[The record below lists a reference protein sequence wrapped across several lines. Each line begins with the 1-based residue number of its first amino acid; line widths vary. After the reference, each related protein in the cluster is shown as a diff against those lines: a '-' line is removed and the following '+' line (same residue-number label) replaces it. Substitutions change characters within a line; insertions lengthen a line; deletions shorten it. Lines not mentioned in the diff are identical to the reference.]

1 MASLSSISIK
11 RPVLAIVMSLAILLF
26 GGIGISLLGVRE
38 YPTIDSPVISVST
51 SYVGA
56 NSDVIL
62 AQITE
67 PLEEQINGIQGI
79 KSLTSTS
86 ADGRSNITVE
96 FEVGADLEAA
106 ANDVRDKVS
115 GAQRNLPPD
124 ADPPVVSKS
133 DADAQYIIGIN
144 LKSDQRDLLELSE
157 IADNVFKERLQ
168 TIPGVSRVQIWGEK
182 EYAIRLRMDPLKM
195 ASYGITPMDVLNKIQ
210 TENVELPS
218 GRIEGQSIELSI
230 RTKSRLSS
238 PQEFNELIIK
248 ESETNLVRFQDI
260 GTAELSALN
269 EKTLLRHNLEPS
281 VGVVLVPLPN
291 ANNIEIS
298 NEFYK
303 RLAFIKKDLP
313 ADVGVEVA
321 YDSTQYIRQSI
332 SEVEET
338 IITAFILVV
347 AIIFLFLRDWRTTFI
362 PVVTIP
368 ISLIGVFFIMYLMDF
383 SINVLTLLGIVLS
396 IGLVVDDA
404 IVVLENI
411 YSRIEKGEK
420 PMEAAAKGSE
430 EIFFAVIAT
439 TIALAAVFLPVIFL
453 TGTTGRLFREF
464 GVVVAGSVII
474 SAFVALT
481 MTPMLSAKMLKHRS
495 KQNAFYLFTEPFFVQ
510 LNLFYERTLT
520 QFMKV
525 KWISFPI
532 IGVMGLGI
540 YWLFSNLQSE
550 LVPIEDRS
558 ELTIRVTGPE
568 GATFSFMD
576 QVITDLNAQLRK
588 DLPESELKGLMS
600 MTSPSFSAG
609 SNTNSGFF
617 RLYLTNSD
625 QRARS
630 QQQIF
635 SQVNGSL
642 SGITAVRAFAQQ
654 PASIGDRR
662 GGLPVQYVIQAPTLE
677 KLKAV
682 IPKFMEKASQNPAF
696 IFTDIN
702 LKFTKPELE
711 IEIDRERA
719 RNMGVSVQEIART
732 LQLSYSGQRFAYFI
746 RGGKQYQVIGEM
758 QLQDRN
764 EPVNLRMLYVRGD
777 NGELIQLDNLVRV
790 VEKSTPPQLYRF
802 NRFVSATVS
811 ANLADGVTIGAGL
824 DEMDKIAAEVLDES
838 YATDVTGPSKEF
850 RESSNSL
857 LFAFIFALVLI
868 YLVLSAQFESFADP
882 LTIMFTVPLAIFGAL
897 ATLWAFDF
905 TLNIFS
911 QIGIIMLI
919 GLVTKNGILI
929 VEFAN
934 QRKEEGMNVDEA
946 IFGAAISRLR
956 PILMTS
962 LSTIL
967 GILPI
972 ALALGAGAESRVP
985 MGAAVIGGLAFSTI
999 LTLFIIPGVYTYLTS
1014 KKGVLAKTA

>member
-11 RPVLAIVMSLAILLF
+11 RPVLAIVMSLVILLF

-38 YPTIDSPVISVST
+38 YPSVDPPVINVST

-56 NSDVIL
+56 NADVIL

-115 GAQRNLPPD
+115 GAQRSLPPD
-124 ADPPVVSKS
+124 ADPPVVSKA
-133 DADAQYIIGIN
+133 DADSQPIVGVN
-144 LKSDQRDLLELSE
+144 VKSDQRDLLELTE
-157 IADNVFKERLQ
+157 IADNIFKERLQ

-195 ASYGITPMDVLNKIQ
+195 ASYGITPMDVLSKIQ
-210 TENVELPS
+210 SENVELPS
-218 GRIEGQSIELSI
+218 GRIEGQNIELSV

-238 PQEFNELIIK
+238 PQEFDQLIIK
-248 ESETNLVRFQDI
+248 ESETNIVRFQDI

-269 EKTLLRHNLEPS
+269 EKTLLRRDGIPM
-281 VGVVLVPLPN
+281 VAVVLVPLPGS
-291 ANNIEIS
+291 NNIEIAD
-298 NEFYK
+298 EFYK
-303 RLAFIKKDLP
+303 RLEFIKKDLP
-313 ADVGVEVA
+313 ADVGVEVGF
-321 YDSTQYIRQSI
+321 DGTDYIRQSI

-411 YSRIEKGEK
+411 YARIEKGEK

-464 GVVVAGSVII
+464 GIVVAGSVLI

-481 MTPMLSAKMLKHRS
+481 MTPMLSARMLKNRE
-495 KQNAFYLFTEPFFVQ
+495 KQNAFYRFTEPFFVA

-525 KWISFPI
+525 RWISFPI

-540 YWLFSNLQSE
+540 YWLFSNLQTE
-550 LVPIEDRS
+550 LVPMEDRS
-558 ELTIRVTGPE
+558 ELRINMTGPE

-576 QVITDLNAQLRK
+576 QVITDLNSQLQK
-588 DLPESELKGLMS
+588 ELPASELASITS
-600 MTSPSFSAG
+600 MTSPGWGTA
-609 SNTNSGFF
+609 NTNSGFV
-617 RLYLTNSD
+617 RLFLTDASE
-625 QRARS
+625 RS
-630 QQQIF
+630 RTQQEIF
-635 SQVNGSL
+635 TQVNASL
-642 SGITAVRAFAQQ
+642 KGVTAVRAFAQQ

-677 KLKAV
+677 KLKEV
-682 IPKFMEKASQNPAF
+682 IPPFLEKASQNPAF

-802 NRFVSATVS
+802 NRFVSATIS

-824 DEMDKIAAEVLDES
+824 DEMDKIAAEVLDDS
-838 YATDVTGPSKEF
+838 YSTDVTGPSKEF

-934 QRKEEGMNVDEA
+934 QRKEEGMNVEEA
-946 IFGAAISRLR
+946 IFGAAVSRLR

-962 LSTIL
+962 MSTIL

-985 MGAAVIGGLAFSTI
+985 MGAAVIGGLAFSTV
-999 LTLFIIPGVYTYLTS
+999 LTLFIIPAVYTYLTS
-1014 KKGVLAKTA
+1014 KKGVLAKTT

>member
-11 RPVLAIVMSLAILLF
+11 RPVLAIVMSLVILIF

-38 YPTIDSPVISVST
+38 YPSVDPPVINVST

-124 ADPPVVSKS
+124 ADPPVVSK
-133 DADAQYIIGIN
+133 ADGDSQPIVGVN
-144 LKSDQRDLLELSE
+144 VKSDSRSLLELTE

-195 ASYGITPMDVLNKIQ
+195 ASYGITPMDVLSKIQ

-218 GRIEGQSIELSI
+218 GRIEGQTIELSV

-248 ESETNLVRFQDI
+248 ESESNLVRFQDI

-269 EKTLLRHNLEPS
+269 EKTLLRRDGVPM
-281 VGVVLVPLPN
+281 VAVVLVPLPGS
-291 ANNIEIS
+291 NNIEIAD
-298 NEFYK
+298 EFYK
-303 RLAFIKKDLP
+303 RLEFIKKDLP
-313 ADVGVEVA
+313 ADIGVELGF
-321 YDSTQYIRQSI
+321 DGTSYIRQSI

-347 AIIFLFLRDWRTTFI
+347 AIIFLFFRDWRTTFI

-411 YSRIEKGEK
+411 YARIEKGEK

-439 TIALAAVFLPVIFL
+439 TVALAAVFLPVIFL

-464 GVVVAGSVII
+464 GIVVAGSVII
-474 SAFVALT
+474 SSFVALT
-481 MTPMLSAKMLKHRS
+481 MTPMLSAKMLKLRT
-495 KQNAFYLFTEPFFVQ
+495 KQNAFYRFTEPFYVW
-510 LNLFYERTLT
+510 LNNSYSIALT
-520 QFMKV
+520 KFMAV
-525 KWISFPI
+525 RWISFPI
-532 IGVMGLGI
+532 ILAMGLGI
-540 YWLFSNLQSE
+540 YWLFTNLQTE
-550 LVPIEDRS
+550 LVPMEDRS
-558 ELTIRVTGPE
+558 ELRINMTGPE

-576 QVITDLNAQLRK
+576 QVITNLNTQLEK
-588 DLPESELKGLMS
+588 ELPKSEVASMTS
-600 MTSPSFSAG
+600 MTSPGWGTA
-609 SNTNSGFF
+609 NTNSGFI
-617 RLYLTNSD
+617 RLMLTDAS
-625 QRARS
+625 QRSRT
-630 QQQIF
+630 QQEIFTQI
-635 SQVNGSL
+635 NGSL
-642 SGITAVRAFAQQ
+642 KGVTAVRAFAQQ

-682 IPKFMEKASQNPAF
+682 IPKFMEKAAQNPAF

-746 RGGKQYQVIGEM
+746 KGGKQYQVVGEM

-777 NGELIQLDNLVRV
+777 NGQLIQLDNLVSV

-824 DEMDKIAAEVLDES
+824 DEMDKIAAEVLDDS
-838 YATDVTGPSKEF
+838 YATDVSGPSKEF

-868 YLVLSAQFESFADP
+868 YLVLSAQFESFTDP

-897 ATLWAFDF
+897 ATLWVFDF

-934 QRKEEGMNVDEA
+934 QRKEEGMNVEEA
-946 IFGAAISRLR
+946 IFGAAVSRFR

-985 MGAAVIGGLAFSTI
+985 MGAAVIGGLAFATV
-999 LTLFIIPGVYTYLTS
+999 LTLFVIPGVYTYLTS
-1014 KKGVLAKTA
+1014 KKGVLAKSV

>member
-1 MASLSSISIK
+1 MSSLSSLSIN
-11 RPVLAIVMSLAILLF
+11 RPVLAIVMSLVILLF
-26 GGIGISLLGVRE
+26 GGIGISLLGIRE
-38 YPTIDSPVISVST
+38 YPSVDPPVINVST

-56 NSDVIL
+56 NADVIL

-124 ADPPVVSKS
+124 AEPPVVSKA
-133 DADAQYIIGIN
+133 DADSQPIVGVN
-144 LKSDQRDLLELSE
+144 VKSDNRSLLELSE
-157 IADNVFKERLQ
+157 LADNIFKERLQ

-195 ASYGITPMDVLNKIQ
+195 ASYGITPMDVLSKVQ
-210 TENVELPS
+210 SENVELPS
-218 GRIEGQSIELSI
+218 GRIEGQSIELSV

-238 PQEFNELIIK
+238 PQEFNDLIIK
-248 ESETNLVRFQDI
+248 ESETNIVRFQDI

-269 EKTLLRHNLEPS
+269 EKTLLRRDGVPM
-281 VGVVLVPLPN
+281 VAVVLVPLPGS
-291 ANNIEIS
+291 NNIEIAD
-298 NEFYK
+298 EFYR
-303 RLAFIKKDLP
+303 RLEGIKKDLP
-313 ADVGVEVA
+313 ADVGVEVGF
-321 YDSTQYIRQSI
+321 DGTTYIRQSI

-368 ISLIGVFFIMYLMDF
+368 ISLVGVFFIMYLMDF

-411 YSRIEKGEK
+411 YARIEKGEK

-439 TIALAAVFLPVIFL
+439 TVALAAVFLPVIFL

-464 GVVVAGSVII
+464 GIVVAGSVII

-481 MTPMLSAKMLKHRS
+481 MTPMLSARMLKHRE
-495 KQNAFYLFTEPFFVQ
+495 KQNAFYNFTEPFFVW
-510 LNLFYERTLT
+510 LNDIYDRSLNR
-520 QFMKV
+520 FMKV
-525 KWISFPI
+525 KWVSFPI
-532 IGVMGLGI
+532 IALMGVGI
-540 YWLFSNLQSE
+540 YWFFNQLQTE
-550 LVPIEDRS
+550 LVPIEDRA
-558 ELTIRVTGPE
+558 ELRINMTGPE
-568 GATFSFMD
+568 GATFSYMD
-576 QVITDLNAQLRK
+576 NVINELSSQLMS
-588 DLPESELKGLMS
+588 DLPDTERAGVIS
-600 MTSPSFSAG
+600 MTSPGFGTA
-609 SNTNSGFF
+609 NTNSGFI
-617 RLYLTNSD
+617 RLFLTDAS
-625 QRARS
+625 QRRS
-630 QQQIF
+630 QQEIF
-635 SQVNGSL
+635 NSINGKLKNVTS
-642 SGITAVRAFAQQ
+642 VRAFAQQ
-654 PASIGDRR
+654 PVSVGDRR

-677 KLKAV
+677 KLKEV
-682 IPKFMEKASQNPAF
+682 IPAFLEKANQNPAF

-758 QLQDRN
+758 RLQDRN

-777 NGELIQLDNLVRV
+777 NGQLVQLDNLVKV

-811 ANLADGVTIGAGL
+811 ANLAEGYTIGAGL
-824 DEMDKIAAEVLDES
+824 DEMDKIAAEVLDDTYS
-838 YATDVTGPSKEF
+838 TDVSGPSKEF

-897 ATLWAFDF
+897 ATLWIFDF

-934 QRKEEGMNVDEA
+934 QRKEQGMDAYEA
-946 IFGAAISRLR
+946 IYGAAVSRFR

-985 MGAAVIGGLAFSTI
+985 MGAAVIGGLTFSTV
-999 LTLFIIPGVYTYLTS
+999 LTLFVIPAVYMYLTS
-1014 KKGVLAKTA
+1014 KKGRLATI

>member
-11 RPVLAIVMSLAILLF
+11 RPVLAIVMSLVILIF

-38 YPTIDSPVISVST
+38 YPSVDPPVINVST

-115 GAQRNLPPD
+115 GAQRSLPPD
-124 ADPPVVSKS
+124 ADPPVVSK
-133 DADAQYIIGIN
+133 ADGDSQPIVGVN
-144 LKSDQRDLLELSE
+144 VKSDSRSLLELTE

-195 ASYGITPMDVLNKIQ
+195 ASYGITPMDVLSKIQ

-218 GRIEGQSIELSI
+218 GRIEGQTIELSV

-248 ESETNLVRFQDI
+248 ESESNLVRFQDI

-269 EKTLLRHNLEPS
+269 EKTLLRRDGVPM
-281 VGVVLVPLPN
+281 VAVVLVPLPGS
-291 ANNIEIS
+291 NNIEIAD
-298 NEFYK
+298 EFYK
-303 RLAFIKKDLP
+303 RLEFIKKDLP
-313 ADVGVEVA
+313 ADIGVELGF
-321 YDSTQYIRQSI
+321 DGTSYIRQSI

-347 AIIFLFLRDWRTTFI
+347 LIIFLFLRDWRTTFI

-411 YSRIEKGEK
+411 YARIEKGEK

-439 TIALAAVFLPVIFL
+439 TVTLAAVFLPVIFL

-464 GVVVAGSVII
+464 GIVVAGSVII

-495 KQNAFYLFTEPFFVQ
+495 QQNAFYRFTEPFFVW
-510 LNLFYERTLT
+510 LNKSYEAGLT
-520 QFMKV
+520 KFMKV
-525 KWISFPI
+525 KWVSFPI
-532 IGVMGLGI
+532 ILAMGLGI
-540 YWLFSNLQSE
+540 YWFFTNLQTE
-550 LVPIEDRS
+550 LVPMEDRS
-558 ELTIRVTGPE
+558 ELRINMTGPE

-576 QVITDLNAQLRK
+576 QVITDLNTQLEK
-588 DLPESELKGLMS
+588 EIPKSEVASMTS
-600 MTSPSFSAG
+600 MTSPGWGTA
-609 SNTNSGFF
+609 NTNSGFI
-617 RLYLTNSD
+617 RLMLTDAS
-625 QRARS
+625 QRSRT
-630 QQQIF
+630 QQEIF
-635 SQVNGSL
+635 TQVNASL
-642 SGITAVRAFAQQ
+642 KGVTAVRAFAQQ

-682 IPKFMEKASQNPAF
+682 IPKFMEKAAQNPAF

-746 RGGKQYQVIGEM
+746 KGGKQYQVVGEM

-777 NGELIQLDNLVRV
+777 NGQLIQLDNLVRV

-824 DEMDKIAAEVLDES
+824 DEMDKIAAEVLDDS
-838 YATDVTGPSKEF
+838 YATDVSGPSKEF

-897 ATLWAFDF
+897 ATLWVFDF

-934 QRKEEGMNVDEA
+934 QRKEEGMDVEEA
-946 IFGAAISRLR
+946 IFGAAVSRLR

-962 LSTIL
+962 MSTIL

-985 MGAAVIGGLAFSTI
+985 MGAAVIGGLAFSTV
-999 LTLFIIPGVYTYLTS
+999 LTLFVIPGVYTYLTS
-1014 KKGVLAKTA
+1014 KKGVLAKTV

>member
-1 MASLSSISIK
+1 MSSLSSISIK
-11 RPVLAIVMSLAILLF
+11 RPVLAIVMSLVILLF

-38 YPTIDSPVISVST
+38 YPSVDPPVINVST

-56 NSDVIL
+56 NADVIL

-115 GAQRNLPPD
+115 GAQRSLPPD
-124 ADPPVVSKS
+124 ADPPVVSKA
-133 DADAQYIIGIN
+133 DADSQPIIGVN
-144 LKSDQRDLLELSE
+144 VKSDQRDLLELTE

-195 ASYGITPMDVLNKIQ
+195 ASYGITPMDVLSKIQ

-218 GRIEGQSIELSI
+218 GRIEGQNIELSV

-238 PQEFNELIIK
+238 PQEFDQLIIK
-248 ESETNLVRFQDI
+248 ESETNIVRFQDI

-269 EKTLLRHNLEPS
+269 EKTLLRRDGVPM
-281 VGVVLVPLPN
+281 VAVVLVPLPGS
-291 ANNIEIS
+291 NNIEIAD
-298 NEFYK
+298 EFYK
-303 RLAFIKKDLP
+303 RLEFIKKDLP
-313 ADVGVEVA
+313 ADVGVEVGF
-321 YDSTQYIRQSI
+321 DGTDYIRQSI

-411 YSRIEKGEK
+411 YARIEKGEK

-464 GVVVAGSVII
+464 GIVVAGSVLI

-481 MTPMLSAKMLKHRS
+481 MTPMLSARMLKNRE
-495 KQNAFYLFTEPFFVQ
+495 KQNAFYRFTEPFFVK

-525 KWISFPI
+525 KWVSFPI
-532 IGVMGLGI
+532 IGIMGLGI
-540 YWLFSNLQSE
+540 YWLFSNLQTE
-550 LVPIEDRS
+550 LVPMEDRS
-558 ELTIRVTGPE
+558 ELRINMTGPE

-576 QVITDLNAQLRK
+576 QVITDLNTQLQK
-588 DLPESELKGLMS
+588 EIPATELASITS
-600 MTSPSFSAG
+600 MTSPGWGTA
-609 SNTNSGFF
+609 NTNSGFI
-617 RLYLTNSD
+617 RLFLTDASE
-625 QRARS
+625 RPRT
-630 QQQIF
+630 QQEIF
-635 SQVNGSL
+635 TQVNASL
-642 SGITAVRAFAQQ
+642 KGVTAVRAFAQQ

-677 KLKAV
+677 KLKEV
-682 IPKFMEKASQNPAF
+682 IPPFLEKASQNPAF

-777 NGELIQLDNLVRV
+777 NGQLIQLDNLVRV

-802 NRFVSATVS
+802 NRFVSATIS

-824 DEMDKIAAEVLDES
+824 DEMDKIAAEVLDDS
-838 YATDVTGPSKEF
+838 YSTDVTGPSKEF

-985 MGAAVIGGLAFSTI
+985 MGAAVIGGLAFSTV
-999 LTLFIIPGVYTYLTS
+999 LTLFIIPAVYTYLTS

>member
-1 MASLSSISIK
+1 
-11 RPVLAIVMSLAILLF
+11 MSLVILIF

-38 YPTIDSPVISVST
+38 YPSVDPPVINVST

-115 GAQRNLPPD
+115 GAQRSLPPD
-124 ADPPVVSKS
+124 ADPPVVSKA
-133 DADAQYIIGIN
+133 DADSQPIVGVN
-144 LKSDQRDLLELSE
+144 VKSDSRSLLELTE

-195 ASYGITPMDVLNKIQ
+195 ASYGITPMDVLSKIQ

-218 GRIEGQSIELSI
+218 GRIEGQSIELSV

-269 EKTLLRHNLEPS
+269 EKTLLRRDGVPM
-281 VGVVLVPLPN
+281 VAVVLVPLPGS
-291 ANNIEIS
+291 NNIEIAD
-298 NEFYK
+298 EFYK
-303 RLAFIKKDLP
+303 RLEFIKKDLP
-313 ADVGVEVA
+313 ADIGVELGF
-321 YDSTQYIRQSI
+321 DGTSYIRQSI

-411 YSRIEKGEK
+411 YARIEKGEK

-439 TIALAAVFLPVIFL
+439 TVALAAVFLPVIFL

-464 GVVVAGSVII
+464 GIVVAGSVII

-495 KQNAFYLFTEPFFVQ
+495 KQNAFYRFTEPFFVW
-510 LNLFYERTLT
+510 LNEAYDAALT
-520 QFMKV
+520 KFMKV
-525 KWISFPI
+525 KWVSFPI
-532 IGVMGLGI
+532 ILVMGLGI
-540 YWLFSNLQSE
+540 YWLFTNLQTE
-550 LVPIEDRS
+550 LVPMEDRS
-558 ELTIRVTGPE
+558 ELRINMTGPE

-576 QVITDLNAQLRK
+576 QVITNLNTQLQK
-588 DLPESELKGLMS
+588 EIPKSEVASITS
-600 MTSPSFSAG
+600 MTSPGWGTA
-609 SNTNSGFF
+609 NTNSGFI
-617 RLYLTNSD
+617 RLMLTDAS
-625 QRARS
+625 QRSRT
-630 QQQIF
+630 QQEIFTQI
-635 SQVNGSL
+635 NGSL
-642 SGITAVRAFAQQ
+642 KGVTAVRAFAQQ

-682 IPKFMEKASQNPAF
+682 IPKFMEKAAQNPAF

-746 RGGKQYQVIGEM
+746 KGGKQYQVVGEM

-777 NGELIQLDNLVRV
+777 NGQLVQLDNLVRV

-824 DEMDKIAAEVLDES
+824 DEMDKIAAEVLDDS
-838 YATDVTGPSKEF
+838 YATDVSGPSKEF

-868 YLVLSAQFESFADP
+868 YLVLSAQFESFTDP

-897 ATLWAFDF
+897 ATLWVFDF

-934 QRKEEGMNVDEA
+934 QRKEEGMDVEEA
-946 IFGAAISRLR
+946 IFGAAVSRLR

-962 LSTIL
+962 MSTIL

-985 MGAAVIGGLAFSTI
+985 MGAAVIGGLAFSTV
-999 LTLFIIPGVYTYLTS
+999 LTLFVIPGVYTYLTS
-1014 KKGVLAKTA
+1014 KKGVLAKTV

>member
-195 ASYGITPMDVLNKIQ
+195 ASYGITPMDVLSKIQ

-218 GRIEGQSIELSI
+218 GRIEGQTIELSV

-238 PQEFNELIIK
+238 PPEFNELIIK
-248 ESETNLVRFQDI
+248 ESESNLVRFQDI

-303 RLAFIKKDLP
+303 RLDFIKRDLP

-321 YDSTQYIRQSI
+321 YDSTRYIRQSI

-464 GVVVAGSVII
+464 GIVVAGSVII

-495 KQNAFYLFTEPFFVQ
+495 KQNAFYRFTEPFFVQ
-510 LNLFYERTLT
+510 LNHFYGRTLT

-576 QVITDLNAQLRK
+576 QVITDLNADLRK

-682 IPKFMEKASQNPAF
+682 IPKFMEKAAQNPAF

-824 DEMDKIAAEVLDES
+824 DEMDKIAAEVLDDS

-897 ATLWAFDF
+897 ATLWMFDF

-934 QRKEEGMNVDEA
+934 QRKEEGMDVEEA
-946 IFGAAISRLR
+946 IFGAAVSRLR

-985 MGAAVIGGLAFSTI
+985 MGAAVIGGLAFSTV
-999 LTLFIIPGVYTYLTS
+999 LTLFVIPGVYTFLTS
-1014 KKGVLAKTA
+1014 KKGVLAKTV

>member
-38 YPTIDSPVISVST
+38 YPSIDSPVISVST

-96 FEVGADLEAA
+96 FEVSADLEAA

-195 ASYGITPMDVLNKIQ
+195 ASYGITPMDVLSKIQ

-218 GRIEGQSIELSI
+218 GRIEGQTIELSV

-248 ESETNLVRFQDI
+248 ESESNLVRFQDI

-303 RLAFIKKDLP
+303 RLDFIKRDLP

-321 YDSTQYIRQSI
+321 YDSTRYIRQSI

-464 GVVVAGSVII
+464 GIVVAGSVII

-495 KQNAFYLFTEPFFVQ
+495 KQNAFYRFTEPFFVQ
-510 LNLFYERTLT
+510 LNLFYGRTLT

-576 QVITDLNAQLRK
+576 QVITDLNADLRK

-682 IPKFMEKASQNPAF
+682 IPKFMEKAAQNPAF

-824 DEMDKIAAEVLDES
+824 DEMDKIAAEVLDDS
-838 YATDVTGPSKEF
+838 YATDVSGPSKEF

-857 LFAFIFALVLI
+857 MFAFIFALVLI

-897 ATLWAFDF
+897 ATLWFFDF

-934 QRKEEGMNVDEA
+934 QRKEEGMDVEEA
-946 IFGAAISRLR
+946 IFGAAVSRLR

-962 LSTIL
+962 MSTIL

-985 MGAAVIGGLAFSTI
+985 MGAAVIGGLAFSTV
-999 LTLFIIPGVYTYLTS
+999 LTLFVIPGVYTYLTS
-1014 KKGVLAKTA
+1014 KKGVLAKTV

>member
-1 MASLSSISIK
+1 MSSLSSISIK
-11 RPVLAIVMSLAILLF
+11 RPVLAIVMSLVILLF

-38 YPTIDSPVISVST
+38 YPSVDPPVINVST

-56 NSDVIL
+56 NADVIL

-115 GAQRNLPPD
+115 GAQRSLPPD
-124 ADPPVVSKS
+124 ADPPVVSKA
-133 DADAQYIIGIN
+133 DADSQPIVGVN
-144 LKSDQRDLLELSE
+144 VKSDQRDLLELTE

-195 ASYGITPMDVLNKIQ
+195 ASYGITPMDVLSKIQ

-218 GRIEGQSIELSI
+218 GRIEGQNIELSV

-238 PQEFNELIIK
+238 PQEFDQLIIK
-248 ESETNLVRFQDI
+248 ESETNIVRFQDI

-269 EKTLLRHNLEPS
+269 EKTLLRRDGIPM
-281 VGVVLVPLPN
+281 VAVVLVPLPGS
-291 ANNIEIS
+291 NNIEIAD
-298 NEFYK
+298 EFYK
-303 RLAFIKKDLP
+303 RLEFIKKDLP
-313 ADVGVEVA
+313 ADVGVEVGF
-321 YDSTQYIRQSI
+321 DGTEYIRQSI

-411 YSRIEKGEK
+411 YARIEKGEK

-464 GVVVAGSVII
+464 GIVVAGSVLI

-481 MTPMLSAKMLKHRS
+481 MTPMLSARMLKNRE
-495 KQNAFYLFTEPFFVQ
+495 KQNAFYRFTEPFFVQ

-520 QFMKV
+520 QFMKI
-525 KWISFPI
+525 KWVSFPI
-532 IGVMGLGI
+532 IGIMGLGI
-540 YWLFSNLQSE
+540 YWFFTNLQTE
-550 LVPIEDRS
+550 LIPMEDRS
-558 ELTIRVTGPE
+558 ELRINMTGPE

-576 QVITDLNAQLRK
+576 QVITDLNSQLQK
-588 DLPESELKGLMS
+588 ELPASELASITS
-600 MTSPSFSAG
+600 MTSPGWGTA
-609 SNTNSGFF
+609 NTNSGFI
-617 RLYLTNSD
+617 RLFLTDAS
-625 QRARS
+625 QRSRT
-630 QQQIF
+630 QQEIF
-635 SQVNGSL
+635 TQVNGSL
-642 SGITAVRAFAQQ
+642 KGVTAVRAFAQQ

-677 KLKAV
+677 KLKEV

-746 RGGKQYQVIGEM
+746 RNGKQYQVIGEM

-764 EPVNLRMLYVRGD
+764 EPVNLRMLYVKGD
-777 NGELIQLDNLVRV
+777 DGELIQLDNLVRI

-868 YLVLSAQFESFADP
+868 YLVLAAQFESFADP

-934 QRKEEGMNVDEA
+934 QRKEQGMDVEQA
-946 IFGAAISRLR
+946 IFGAAVSRFR

-985 MGAAVIGGLAFSTI
+985 MGAAVIGGLAFSTV
-999 LTLFIIPGVYTYLTS
+999 LTLFIIPAVYTYLTS
-1014 KKGVLAKTA
+1014 KKEVLAKTA

>member
-1 MASLSSISIK
+1 MSSLSSISIK
-11 RPVLAIVMSLAILLF
+11 RPVLAIVMSLVILLF

-38 YPTIDSPVISVST
+38 YPSVDPPVINVST

-56 NSDVIL
+56 NADVIL

-115 GAQRNLPPD
+115 GAQRSLPPD
-124 ADPPVVSKS
+124 ADPPVVSKA
-133 DADAQYIIGIN
+133 DADSQPIIGVN
-144 LKSDQRDLLELSE
+144 VKSDQRDLLELTE

-195 ASYGITPMDVLNKIQ
+195 ASYGITPMDVLSKIQ

-218 GRIEGQSIELSI
+218 GRIEGQNIELSV

-238 PQEFNELIIK
+238 PQEFDQLIIK
-248 ESETNLVRFQDI
+248 ESETNIVRFQDI

-269 EKTLLRHNLEPS
+269 EKTLLRRDGVPM
-281 VGVVLVPLPN
+281 VAVVLVPLPGS
-291 ANNIEIS
+291 NNIEIAD
-298 NEFYK
+298 EFYK
-303 RLAFIKKDLP
+303 RLEFIKKDLP
-313 ADVGVEVA
+313 ADVGVEVGF
-321 YDSTQYIRQSI
+321 DGTEYIRQSI

-411 YSRIEKGEK
+411 YARIEKGEK

-464 GVVVAGSVII
+464 GIVVAGSVLI

-481 MTPMLSAKMLKHRS
+481 MTPMLSARMLKNRE
-495 KQNAFYLFTEPFFVQ
+495 KQNAFYRFTEPFFVK

-525 KWISFPI
+525 KWVSFPI
-532 IGVMGLGI
+532 IGIMGLGI
-540 YWLFSNLQSE
+540 YWLFSNLQTE
-550 LVPIEDRS
+550 LVPMEDRS
-558 ELTIRVTGPE
+558 ELRINMTGPE

-576 QVITDLNAQLRK
+576 QVITDLNTQLQK
-588 DLPESELKGLMS
+588 EIPATELASITS
-600 MTSPSFSAG
+600 MTSPGWGTA
-609 SNTNSGFF
+609 NTNSGFI
-617 RLYLTNSD
+617 RLFLTDASE
-625 QRARS
+625 RPRT
-630 QQQIF
+630 QQEIF
-635 SQVNGSL
+635 TQVNASL
-642 SGITAVRAFAQQ
+642 KGVTAVRAFAQQ

-677 KLKAV
+677 KLKEV
-682 IPKFMEKASQNPAF
+682 IPPFLEKASQNPAF

-777 NGELIQLDNLVRV
+777 NGQLIQLDNLVRV

-802 NRFVSATVS
+802 NRFVSATIS

-824 DEMDKIAAEVLDES
+824 DEMDKIAAEVLDDS
-838 YATDVTGPSKEF
+838 YSTDVTGPSKEF

-985 MGAAVIGGLAFSTI
+985 MGAAVIGGLAFSTV
-999 LTLFIIPGVYTYLTS
+999 LTLFIIPAVYTYLTS
-1014 KKGVLAKTA
+1014 KKEVLAKTA

>member
-1 MASLSSISIK
+1 
-11 RPVLAIVMSLAILLF
+11 
-26 GGIGISLLGVRE
+26 
-38 YPTIDSPVISVST
+38 
-51 SYVGA
+51 
-56 NSDVIL
+56 
-62 AQITE
+62 
-67 PLEEQINGIQGI
+67 
-79 KSLTSTS
+79 
-86 ADGRSNITVE
+86 
-96 FEVGADLEAA
+96 
-106 ANDVRDKVS
+106 
-115 GAQRNLPPD
+115 
-124 ADPPVVSKS
+124 
-133 DADAQYIIGIN
+133 
-144 LKSDQRDLLELSE
+144 
-157 IADNVFKERLQ
+157 
-168 TIPGVSRVQIWGEK
+168 
-182 EYAIRLRMDPLKM
+182 MDPLKM
-195 ASYGITPMDVLNKIQ
+195 ASYGITPMDVLSKIQ

-218 GRIEGQSIELSI
+218 GRIEGQTIELSV

-248 ESETNLVRFQDI
+248 ESESNLVRFQDI

-303 RLAFIKKDLP
+303 RLDFIKRDLP

-321 YDSTQYIRQSI
+321 YDSTRYIRQSI

-464 GVVVAGSVII
+464 GIVVAGSVII

-495 KQNAFYLFTEPFFVQ
+495 KQNAFYRFTEPFFVQ
-510 LNLFYERTLT
+510 LNLFYGRTLT

-576 QVITDLNAQLRK
+576 QVITDLNADLRK

-682 IPKFMEKASQNPAF
+682 IPKFMEKAAQNPAF

-811 ANLADGVTIGAGL
+811 ANLANGVTIGAGL
-824 DEMDKIAAEVLDES
+824 DEMDKIAAEV
-838 YATDVTGPSKEF
+838 
-850 RESSNSL
+850 
-857 LFAFIFALVLI
+857 
-868 YLVLSAQFESFADP
+868 
-882 LTIMFTVPLAIFGAL
+882 
-897 ATLWAFDF
+897 
-905 TLNIFS
+905 
-911 QIGIIMLI
+911 
-919 GLVTKNGILI
+919 
-929 VEFAN
+929 
-934 QRKEEGMNVDEA
+934 
-946 IFGAAISRLR
+946 
-956 PILMTS
+956 
-962 LSTIL
+962 
-967 GILPI
+967 
-972 ALALGAGAESRVP
+972 
-985 MGAAVIGGLAFSTI
+985 
-999 LTLFIIPGVYTYLTS
+999 
-1014 KKGVLAKTA
+1014 

>member
-96 FEVGADLEAA
+96 FEVSADLEAA

-195 ASYGITPMDVLNKIQ
+195 ASYGITPMDVLSKIQ

-218 GRIEGQSIELSI
+218 GRIEGQTIELSV

-248 ESETNLVRFQDI
+248 ESESNLVRFQDI

-303 RLAFIKKDLP
+303 RLDFIKRDLP

-321 YDSTQYIRQSI
+321 YDSTRYIRQSI

-464 GVVVAGSVII
+464 GIVVAGSVII

-495 KQNAFYLFTEPFFVQ
+495 KQNAFYRFTEPFFVQ
-510 LNLFYERTLT
+510 LNLFYGRTLT

-576 QVITDLNAQLRK
+576 QVITDLNADLRK

-682 IPKFMEKASQNPAF
+682 IPKFMEKAAQNPAF

-824 DEMDKIAAEVLDES
+824 DEMDKIAAEVLDDS
-838 YATDVTGPSKEF
+838 YATDVSGPSKEF

-897 ATLWAFDF
+897 ATLWVFDF

-934 QRKEEGMNVDEA
+934 QRKEEGMDIEEA
-946 IFGAAISRLR
+946 IFGAAVSRLR

-962 LSTIL
+962 MSTIL

-985 MGAAVIGGLAFSTI
+985 MGAAVIGGLAFSTV
-999 LTLFIIPGVYTYLTS
+999 LTLFVIPGVYTYLTS
-1014 KKGVLAKTA
+1014 KKGVLAKTV

>member
-11 RPVLAIVMSLAILLF
+11 RPVLAIVMSLVILIF

-38 YPTIDSPVISVST
+38 YPSVDPPVINVST

-115 GAQRNLPPD
+115 GAQRSLPPD
-124 ADPPVVSKS
+124 ADPPVVSK
-133 DADAQYIIGIN
+133 ADGDSQPIVGVN
-144 LKSDQRDLLELSE
+144 VKSDSRSLLELTE

-195 ASYGITPMDVLNKIQ
+195 ASYGITPMDVLSKIQ

-218 GRIEGQSIELSI
+218 GRIEGQTIELSV

-248 ESETNLVRFQDI
+248 ESESNLVRFQDI

-269 EKTLLRHNLEPS
+269 EKTLLRRDGVPM
-281 VGVVLVPLPN
+281 VAVVLVPLPGS
-291 ANNIEIS
+291 NNIEIAD
-298 NEFYK
+298 EFYK
-303 RLAFIKKDLP
+303 RLEFIKKDLP
-313 ADVGVEVA
+313 ADIGVELGF
-321 YDSTQYIRQSI
+321 DGTSYIRQSI

-411 YSRIEKGEK
+411 YARIEKGEK

-439 TIALAAVFLPVIFL
+439 TVTLAAVFLPVIFL

-464 GVVVAGSVII
+464 GIVVAGSVII

-495 KQNAFYLFTEPFFVQ
+495 QQNAFYRFTEPFFVW
-510 LNLFYERTLT
+510 LNEAYESALT
-520 QFMKV
+520 KFMKI

-532 IGVMGLGI
+532 ILVMGLGI
-540 YWLFSNLQSE
+540 YWFFTNLQTE
-550 LVPIEDRS
+550 LVPMEDRS
-558 ELTIRVTGPE
+558 ELRINMTGPE

-576 QVITDLNAQLRK
+576 QVITDLNTQLEK
-588 DLPESELKGLMS
+588 ELPKSEVASMTS
-600 MTSPSFSAG
+600 MTSPGWGTA
-609 SNTNSGFF
+609 NTNSGFI
-617 RLYLTNSD
+617 RLMLTNASE
-625 QRARS
+625 RS
-630 QQQIF
+630 RTQQEIFTQI
-635 SQVNGSL
+635 NGSL
-642 SGITAVRAFAQQ
+642 KGVTAVRAFAQQ

-682 IPKFMEKASQNPAF
+682 IPKFMEKAAQNPAF

-746 RGGKQYQVIGEM
+746 KGGKQYQVVGEM
-758 QLQDRN
+758 QIQDRN

-777 NGELIQLDNLVRV
+777 NGQLIQLDNLVRV

-824 DEMDKIAAEVLDES
+824 DEMDKIAAEVLDDS
-838 YATDVTGPSKEF
+838 YATDVSGPSKEF

-897 ATLWAFDF
+897 ATLWVFDF

-934 QRKEEGMNVDEA
+934 QRKEEGMDVEEA
-946 IFGAAISRLR
+946 IFGAAVSRLR

-962 LSTIL
+962 MSTIL

-985 MGAAVIGGLAFSTI
+985 MGAAVIGGLAFSTV
-999 LTLFIIPGVYTYLTS
+999 LTLFVIPGVYTYLTS
-1014 KKGVLAKTA
+1014 KKGVLAKTV

>member
-1 MASLSSISIK
+1 MSSLSSISIK
-11 RPVLAIVMSLAILLF
+11 RPVLAIVMSLVILLF

-38 YPTIDSPVISVST
+38 YPSVDPPVINVST

-56 NSDVIL
+56 NADVIL

-115 GAQRNLPPD
+115 GAQRSLPPD
-124 ADPPVVSKS
+124 ADPPVVSKA
-133 DADAQYIIGIN
+133 DADSQPIVGVN
-144 LKSDQRDLLELSE
+144 VKSTNRSLLELTE

-195 ASYGITPMDVLNKIQ
+195 ASYGITPMDVLSKIQ

-218 GRIEGQSIELSI
+218 GRIEGQSIELSV

-238 PQEFNELIIK
+238 PQEFDQLIIK
-248 ESETNLVRFQDI
+248 ESETNIVRFQDI

-269 EKTLLRHNLEPS
+269 EKTLLRRNGVPM
-281 VGVVLVPLPN
+281 VAVVLVPLPGS
-291 ANNIEIS
+291 NNIEIAD
-298 NEFYK
+298 EFYK
-303 RLAFIKKDLP
+303 RLEFIKKDLP
-313 ADVGVEVA
+313 ADIGVEVGF
-321 YDSTQYIRQSI
+321 DGTEYIRQSI

-411 YSRIEKGEK
+411 YARIEKGEK

-464 GVVVAGSVII
+464 GIVVAGSVLI

-481 MTPMLSAKMLKHRS
+481 MTPMLSARMLKNRE
-495 KQNAFYLFTEPFFVQ
+495 KQNAFYRLTEPFFLA
-510 LNLFYERTLT
+510 LNVFYERTLT

-525 KWISFPI
+525 RWISFPI

-540 YWLFSNLQSE
+540 YWLFSNLQTE
-550 LVPIEDRS
+550 LVPMEDRS
-558 ELTIRVTGPE
+558 ELRINMTGPE

-576 QVITDLNAQLRK
+576 QVITDLNSQLTK
-588 DLPESELKGLMS
+588 EIPASELAGITS
-600 MTSPSFSAG
+600 MTSPGWGTA
-609 SNTNSGFF
+609 NTNSGFI
-617 RLYLTNSD
+617 RLFLTDASE
-625 QRARS
+625 RS
-630 QQQIF
+630 RTQQEIF
-635 SQVNGSL
+635 TQVNASL
-642 SGITAVRAFAQQ
+642 KGVTAVRAFAQQ

-677 KLKAV
+677 KLKEV
-682 IPKFMEKASQNPAF
+682 IPPFLEKASQNPAF

-746 RGGKQYQVIGEM
+746 KGGKQYQVIGEM

-777 NGELIQLDNLVRV
+777 NGQLIQLDNLVRV

-802 NRFVSATVS
+802 NRFVSATIS

-824 DEMDKIAAEVLDES
+824 EEMDKIAEEVLDDS

-897 ATLWAFDF
+897 ATLWIFDF

-934 QRKEEGMNVDEA
+934 QRKEEGLNVDEA

-962 LSTIL
+962 MSTIL

-999 LTLFIIPGVYTYLTS
+999 LTLFIIPAVYTYLTS

>member
-1 MASLSSISIK
+1 MSSLSSISIQ
-11 RPVLAIVMSLAILLF
+11 RPVLAIVMSLVILLF

-38 YPTIDSPVISVST
+38 YPSVDPPVINVST

-56 NSDVIL
+56 NADVIL

-115 GAQRNLPPD
+115 GAQRSLPPD
-124 ADPPVVSKS
+124 ADPPVVSKA
-133 DADAQYIIGIN
+133 DADSQPIVGVN
-144 LKSDQRDLLELSE
+144 VKSDQRDLLELTE
-157 IADNVFKERLQ
+157 IADNIFKERLQ

-195 ASYGITPMDVLNKIQ
+195 ASYGITPMDVLSKIQ
-210 TENVELPS
+210 SENVELPS
-218 GRIEGQSIELSI
+218 GRIEGQNIELSV

-238 PQEFNELIIK
+238 PQEFDQLIIK
-248 ESETNLVRFQDI
+248 ESETNIVRFQDI
-260 GTAELSALN
+260 GKAELSALN
-269 EKTLLRHNLEPS
+269 EKTLLRRNGVPM
-281 VGVVLVPLPN
+281 VAVVLVPLPGS
-291 ANNIEIS
+291 NNIEIAD
-298 NEFYK
+298 EFYK
-303 RLAFIKKDLP
+303 RLEFIKKDLP
-313 ADVGVEVA
+313 ADVGVEVGF
-321 YDSTQYIRQSI
+321 DGTEYIRQSI

-411 YSRIEKGEK
+411 YARIEKGEK

-464 GVVVAGSVII
+464 GIVVAGSVLI

-481 MTPMLSAKMLKHRS
+481 MTPMLSARMLKNRE
-495 KQNAFYLFTEPFFVQ
+495 KQNAFYRFTEPFFVK

-520 QFMKV
+520 QFMKI
-525 KWISFPI
+525 KWVSFPI
-532 IGVMGLGI
+532 IGIMGLGI
-540 YWLFSNLQSE
+540 YWLFSNLQTE
-550 LVPIEDRS
+550 LVPMEDRS
-558 ELTIRVTGPE
+558 ELRINMTGPE

-576 QVITDLNAQLRK
+576 QVITDLNSQLTK
-588 DLPESELKGLMS
+588 EIPSSELAGITS
-600 MTSPSFSAG
+600 MTSPGWGTA
-609 SNTNSGFF
+609 NTNSGFI
-617 RLYLTNSD
+617 RLFLTDAS
-625 QRARS
+625 QRSRT
-630 QQQIF
+630 QQEIF
-635 SQVNGSL
+635 TQVNGSL
-642 SGITAVRAFAQQ
+642 KGVTAVRAFAQQ

-662 GGLPVQYVIQAPTLE
+662 GGLPVQYVLQAPTLE
-677 KLKAV
+677 KLKEV
-682 IPKFMEKASQNPAF
+682 IPPFLEKASQNPAF

-777 NGELIQLDNLVRV
+777 NGQLIQLDNLVRV

-802 NRFVSATVS
+802 NRFVSATIS

-824 DEMDKIAAEVLDES
+824 DEMDKIAAEVLDDS

-999 LTLFIIPGVYTYLTS
+999 LTLFIIPAVYTYLTS

>member
-1 MASLSSISIK
+1 
-11 RPVLAIVMSLAILLF
+11 LAIVMSLVILLF
-26 GGIGISLLGVRE
+26 GGIGISLLGIRE
-38 YPTIDSPVISVST
+38 YPSVDPPVINVST

-56 NSDVIL
+56 NADVIE

-124 ADPPVVSKS
+124 ADPPVVSKA
-133 DADAQYIIGIN
+133 DADSQPIVGIN
-144 LKSDQRDLLELSE
+144 VSSSERSLLELSDL
-157 IADNVFKERLQ
+157 ADNILKERLQ
-168 TIPGVSRVQIWGEK
+168 TIPGISRVQIWGEK

-195 ASYGITPMDVLNKIQ
+195 ASYGITPLDVLSKVQ
-210 TENVELPS
+210 SENVELPS
-218 GRIEGQSIELSI
+218 GRIEGQSIELSV

-238 PQEFNELIIK
+238 PQEFNNLIIK
-248 ESETNLVRFQDI
+248 EDQNNIVKFQDI

-269 EKTLLRHNLEPS
+269 EKTILKHRGIPMVS
-281 VGVVLVPLPN
+281 VVLVPLPGS
-291 ANNIEIS
+291 NNIEIAD
-298 NEFYK
+298 EFY
-303 RLAFIKKDLP
+303 RRIEAIKKDLP
-313 ADVGVEVA
+313 SDVNVEVGF
-321 YDSTQYIRQSI
+321 DSTSFIRSSI
-332 SEVEET
+332 AEVEET
-338 IITAFILVV
+338 ILMAFILVV
-347 AIIFLFLRDWRTTFI
+347 AVIFLFLRDWRTTFI

-368 ISLIGVFFIMYLMDF
+368 ISLIGVFFIMYLLDF

-396 IGLVVDDA
+396 VGLVVDDA

-411 YSRIEKGEK
+411 YARIEKGES
-420 PMEAAAKGSE
+420 PEEASEKGSE
-430 EIFFAVIAT
+430 EIFFAVIST
-439 TIALAAVFLPVIFL
+439 TVALAAVFLPVIFL

-464 GVVVAGSVII
+464 GIVVAGSVII

-481 MTPMLSAKMLKHRS
+481 MTPMLSAKMLKAHEQ
-495 KQNAFYLFTEPFFVQ
+495 QNAFYRLTEPIFVW
-510 LNLFYERTLT
+510 LNNLYDSMLSH
-520 QFMKV
+520 FMKIRV
-525 KWISFPI
+525 ISFPI
-532 IGVMGLGI
+532 IVLMVGGI
-540 YWLFSNLQSE
+540 YWFMKEIPSE

-558 ELTIRVTGPE
+558 ELRINMTGPE
-568 GATFSFMD
+568 GATFGYMD
-576 QVITDLNAQLRK
+576 KVVDEISAKIAQNIPAE
-588 DLPESELKGLMS
+588 DMGGYMS
-600 MTSPSFSAG
+600 VTSPGFGTA
-609 SNTNSGFF
+609 NTNTAFI
-617 RLYLTNSD
+617 RLYLTSPTERERTQQEIFNS
-625 QRARS
+625 
-630 QQQIF
+630 
-635 SQVNGSL
+635 VNGLLKSE
-642 SGITAVRAFAQQ
+642 TAVRAFAQQ
-654 PASIGDRR
+654 PVSIGDRR

-677 KLKAV
+677 KLKEV
-682 IPKFMEKASQNPAF
+682 IPPFLEKANQSPAF

-719 RNMGVSVQEIART
+719 RNIGVSVQEIART

-746 RGGKQYQVIGEM
+746 MNGKQYQVLGEM
-758 QLQDRN
+758 RLEDRN
-764 EPVNLRMLYVRGD
+764 EPVNLRTLYVRGG
-777 NGELIQLDNLVRV
+777 NGQLVQLDNLVRV

-802 NRFVSATVS
+802 NRFISATVS
-811 ANLADGVTIGAGL
+811 ANLAEGYTIGAGL
-824 DEMDKIAAEVLDES
+824 NEMDKIAAEVLDDTYS
-838 YATDVTGPSKEF
+838 TDVAGPSKEF

-868 YLVLSAQFESFADP
+868 YLVLAAQFESFLDP
-882 LTIMFTVPLAIFGAL
+882 LTIMFTVPLALFGAL
-897 ATLWAFDF
+897 ATLWFF
-905 TLNIFS
+905 GYTLNIFS

-934 QRKEEGMNVDEA
+934 QRKDQGLSVDEA
-946 IFGAAISRLR
+946 IYDAAVSRFR

-962 LSTIL
+962 MSTIL

-985 MGAAVIGGLAFSTI
+985 MGAAVIGGLSLATI
-999 LTLFIIPGVYTYLTS
+999 LTLFIIPAIYTYLTS
-1014 KKGVLAKTA
+1014 KQGRLART

>member
-1 MASLSSISIK
+1 MSSLSSISIK
-11 RPVLAIVMSLAILLF
+11 RPVLAIVMSLVILLF

-38 YPTIDSPVISVST
+38 YPSVDPPVINVST

-56 NSDVIL
+56 NADVIL

-115 GAQRNLPPD
+115 GAQRSLPPD
-124 ADPPVVSKS
+124 ADPPVVSKA
-133 DADAQYIIGIN
+133 DADSQPIIGVN
-144 LKSDQRDLLELSE
+144 VKSDQRDLLELTE

-195 ASYGITPMDVLNKIQ
+195 ASYGITPMDVLSKIQ

-218 GRIEGQSIELSI
+218 GRIEGQNIELSV

-238 PQEFNELIIK
+238 PQEFGQLIIK
-248 ESETNLVRFQDI
+248 ESETNIVRFQDI

-269 EKTLLRHNLEPS
+269 EKTLLRRDGVPM
-281 VGVVLVPLPN
+281 VAVVLVPLPGS
-291 ANNIEIS
+291 NNIEIAD
-298 NEFYK
+298 EFYK
-303 RLAFIKKDLP
+303 RLEFIKKDLP
-313 ADVGVEVA
+313 ADVGVEVGF
-321 YDSTQYIRQSI
+321 DGTEYIRQSI

-411 YSRIEKGEK
+411 YARIEKGEK

-464 GVVVAGSVII
+464 GIVVAGSVLI

-481 MTPMLSAKMLKHRS
+481 MTPMLSARMLKNRE
-495 KQNAFYLFTEPFFVQ
+495 KQNAFYRFTEPFFVK

-525 KWISFPI
+525 KWVSFPI
-532 IGVMGLGI
+532 IGIMGLGI
-540 YWLFSNLQSE
+540 YWLFSNLQTE
-550 LVPIEDRS
+550 LVPMEDRS
-558 ELTIRVTGPE
+558 ELRINMTGPE

-576 QVITDLNAQLRK
+576 QVITDLNTQLQK
-588 DLPESELKGLMS
+588 EIPATELASITS
-600 MTSPSFSAG
+600 MTSPGWGTA
-609 SNTNSGFF
+609 NTNSGFI
-617 RLYLTNSD
+617 RLFLTDASE
-625 QRARS
+625 RPRT
-630 QQQIF
+630 QQEIF
-635 SQVNGSL
+635 TQVNASL
-642 SGITAVRAFAQQ
+642 KGVTAVRAFAQQ

-677 KLKAV
+677 KLKEV
-682 IPKFMEKASQNPAF
+682 IPPFLEKASQNPAF

-777 NGELIQLDNLVRV
+777 NGQLIQLDNLVRV

-802 NRFVSATVS
+802 NRFVSATIS

-824 DEMDKIAAEVLDES
+824 DEMDKIAAEVLDDS
-838 YATDVTGPSKEF
+838 YSTDVTGPSKEF

-985 MGAAVIGGLAFSTI
+985 MGAAVIGGLAFSTV
-999 LTLFIIPGVYTYLTS
+999 LTLFIIPAVYTYLTS

>member
-11 RPVLAIVMSLAILLF
+11 RPVLAIVMSLVILIF

-38 YPTIDSPVISVST
+38 YPSVDPPVINVST

-115 GAQRNLPPD
+115 GAQRSLPPD
-124 ADPPVVSKS
+124 ADPPVVSK
-133 DADAQYIIGIN
+133 ADGDSQPIVGVN
-144 LKSDQRDLLELSE
+144 VKSDSRSLLELTE

-195 ASYGITPMDVLNKIQ
+195 ASYGITPMDVLSKIQ

-218 GRIEGQSIELSI
+218 GRIEGQTIELSV

-248 ESETNLVRFQDI
+248 ESESNLVRFQDI

-269 EKTLLRHNLEPS
+269 EKTLLRRDGVPM
-281 VGVVLVPLPN
+281 VAVVLVPLPGS
-291 ANNIEIS
+291 NNIEIAD
-298 NEFYK
+298 EFYK
-303 RLAFIKKDLP
+303 RLEFIKKDLP
-313 ADVGVEVA
+313 ADIGVELGF
-321 YDSTQYIRQSI
+321 DGTSYIRQSI

-347 AIIFLFLRDWRTTFI
+347 LIIFLFLRDWRTTFI

-411 YSRIEKGEK
+411 YARIEKGEK

-439 TIALAAVFLPVIFL
+439 TVTLAAVFLPVIFL

-464 GVVVAGSVII
+464 GIVVAGSVII

-495 KQNAFYLFTEPFFVQ
+495 QQNAFYRFTEPFFVW
-510 LNLFYERTLT
+510 LNKSYEAGLT
-520 QFMKV
+520 KFMKV
-525 KWISFPI
+525 KWVSFPI
-532 IGVMGLGI
+532 ILVMGLGI
-540 YWLFSNLQSE
+540 YWFFTNLQTE
-550 LVPIEDRS
+550 LVPMEDRS
-558 ELTIRVTGPE
+558 ELRINMTGPE

-576 QVITDLNAQLRK
+576 QVITDLNTQLAK
-588 DLPESELKGLMS
+588 EIPKSEVASMTS
-600 MTSPSFSAG
+600 MTSPGWGTA
-609 SNTNSGFF
+609 NTNSGFI
-617 RLYLTNSD
+617 RLMLTDAS
-625 QRARS
+625 QRSRT
-630 QQQIF
+630 QQEIFTQI
-635 SQVNGSL
+635 NASL
-642 SGITAVRAFAQQ
+642 KGVTAVRAFAQQ

-682 IPKFMEKASQNPAF
+682 IPKFMEKAAQNPSF

-746 RGGKQYQVIGEM
+746 KGGKQYQVVGEM

-777 NGELIQLDNLVRV
+777 NGQLVQLDNLVRV

-824 DEMDKIAAEVLDES
+824 DEMDKIAAEVLDDS
-838 YATDVTGPSKEF
+838 YATDVSGPSKEF

-897 ATLWAFDF
+897 APLWVCEF

-919 GLVTKNGILI
+919 VLVTKNGILI

-934 QRKEEGMNVDEA
+934 QRKEEGMDVEEA
-946 IFGAAISRLR
+946 IYGAAVSRLR

-985 MGAAVIGGLAFSTI
+985 MGAAVIGGLAFSTV
-999 LTLFIIPGVYTYLTS
+999 LTLFVIPGVYTYLTS
-1014 KKGVLAKTA
+1014 KKGVLAKTV

>member
-1 MASLSSISIK
+1 MPAD
-11 RPVLAIVMSLAILLF
+11 
-26 GGIGISLLGVRE
+26 IG
-38 YPTIDSPVISVST
+38 
-51 SYVGA
+51 
-56 NSDVIL
+56 
-62 AQITE
+62 
-67 PLEEQINGIQGI
+67 
-79 KSLTSTS
+79 
-86 ADGRSNITVE
+86 
-96 FEVGADLEAA
+96 
-106 ANDVRDKVS
+106 
-115 GAQRNLPPD
+115 
-124 ADPPVVSKS
+124 
-133 DADAQYIIGIN
+133 
-144 LKSDQRDLLELSE
+144 
-157 IADNVFKERLQ
+157 
-168 TIPGVSRVQIWGEK
+168 
-182 EYAIRLRMDPLKM
+182 
-195 ASYGITPMDVLNKIQ
+195 
-210 TENVELPS
+210 VEL
-218 GRIEGQSIELSI
+218 G
-230 RTKSRLSS
+230 
-238 PQEFNELIIK
+238 F
-248 ESETNLVRFQDI
+248 D
-260 GTAELSALN
+260 GTS
-269 EKTLLRHNLEPS
+269 
-281 VGVVLVPLPN
+281 
-291 ANNIEIS
+291 
-298 NEFYK
+298 
-303 RLAFIKKDLP
+303 
-313 ADVGVEVA
+313 
-321 YDSTQYIRQSI
+321 YIRQSI

-411 YSRIEKGEK
+411 YARIEKGEK

-439 TIALAAVFLPVIFL
+439 TVTLAAVFLPVIFL

-464 GVVVAGSVII
+464 GIVVAGSVII

-495 KQNAFYLFTEPFFVQ
+495 QQNAFYRFTEPFFVW
-510 LNLFYERTLT
+510 LNEAYESALT
-520 QFMKV
+520 KFMKI

-532 IGVMGLGI
+532 ILAMGLGI
-540 YWLFSNLQSE
+540 YWFFTNLQTE
-550 LVPIEDRS
+550 LVPMEDRS
-558 ELTIRVTGPE
+558 ELRINMTGPE

-576 QVITDLNAQLRK
+576 QVITDLNTQLEK
-588 DLPESELKGLMS
+588 ELPKSEVASMTS
-600 MTSPSFSAG
+600 MTSPGWGTA
-609 SNTNSGFF
+609 NTNSGFI
-617 RLYLTNSD
+617 RLMLTNASE
-625 QRARS
+625 RS
-630 QQQIF
+630 RTQQEIFTQI
-635 SQVNGSL
+635 NGSL
-642 SGITAVRAFAQQ
+642 KGVTAVRAFAQQ

-682 IPKFMEKASQNPAF
+682 IPKFMEKAAQNPAF

-746 RGGKQYQVIGEM
+746 KGGKQYQVVGEM

-777 NGELIQLDNLVRV
+777 NGQLIQLDNLVRV

-824 DEMDKIAAEVLDES
+824 DEMDKIAAEVLDDS
-838 YATDVTGPSKEF
+838 YATDVSGPSKEF

-897 ATLWAFDF
+897 ATLWVFDF

-934 QRKEEGMNVDEA
+934 QRKEEGMDVEEA
-946 IFGAAISRLR
+946 IFGAAVSRLR

-962 LSTIL
+962 MSTIL

-985 MGAAVIGGLAFSTI
+985 MGAAVIGGLAFSTV
-999 LTLFIIPGVYTYLTS
+999 LTLFVIPGVYTYLTS
-1014 KKGVLAKTA
+1014 KKGVLAKTV

>member
-1 MASLSSISIK
+1 
-11 RPVLAIVMSLAILLF
+11 
-26 GGIGISLLGVRE
+26 
-38 YPTIDSPVISVST
+38 
-51 SYVGA
+51 VGA

-115 GAQRNLPPD
+115 GAQRSLPPD
-124 ADPPVVSKS
+124 ADPPVVSK
-133 DADAQYIIGIN
+133 ADGDSQPIVGVN
-144 LKSDQRDLLELSE
+144 VKSDSRSLLELTE

-195 ASYGITPMDVLNKIQ
+195 ASYGITPMDVLSKIQ

-218 GRIEGQSIELSI
+218 GRIEGETIELSV

-248 ESETNLVRFQDI
+248 ESESNLVRFQDI

-269 EKTLLRHNLEPS
+269 EKTLLRRDGVPM
-281 VGVVLVPLPN
+281 VAVVLVPLPGS
-291 ANNIEIS
+291 NNIEIAD
-298 NEFYK
+298 EFYK
-303 RLAFIKKDLP
+303 RLEFIKKDLP
-313 ADVGVEVA
+313 ADIGVELGF
-321 YDSTQYIRQSI
+321 DGTSYIRQSI

-347 AIIFLFLRDWRTTFI
+347 LIIFLFLRDWRTTFI

-411 YSRIEKGEK
+411 YARIEKGEK

-439 TIALAAVFLPVIFL
+439 TVTLAAVFLPVIFL

-464 GVVVAGSVII
+464 GIVVAGSVII

-495 KQNAFYLFTEPFFVQ
+495 QQNAFYRFTEPFFVL
-510 LNLFYERTLT
+510 LNEAYEAGLT
-520 QFMKV
+520 KFMKI

-532 IGVMGLGI
+532 ILAMGFGI
-540 YWLFSNLQSE
+540 YWFFTNLQTE
-550 LVPIEDRS
+550 LVPMEDRS
-558 ELTIRVTGPE
+558 ELRINMTGPE

-576 QVITDLNAQLRK
+576 QVITDLNTQLEK
-588 DLPESELKGLMS
+588 ELPKSEVASMTS
-600 MTSPSFSAG
+600 MTSPGWGTA
-609 SNTNSGFF
+609 NTNSGFI
-617 RLYLTNSD
+617 RLMLTDASE
-625 QRARS
+625 RS
-630 QQQIF
+630 RTQQEIFTQI
-635 SQVNGSL
+635 NGSL
-642 SGITAVRAFAQQ
+642 KGVTAVRAFAQQ

-682 IPKFMEKASQNPAF
+682 IPKFMEKAAQNPAF

-746 RGGKQYQVIGEM
+746 KGGKQYQVVGEM

-777 NGELIQLDNLVRV
+777 NGQLVQLDNLVRV

-824 DEMDKIAAEVLDES
+824 DEMDKIAAQVLDDS
-838 YATDVTGPSKEF
+838 YATDVSGPSKEF

-897 ATLWAFDF
+897 ATLWVFDF

-934 QRKEEGMNVDEA
+934 QRKEEGMDVEEA
-946 IFGAAISRLR
+946 IFGAAVSRLR

-962 LSTIL
+962 MSTIL

-985 MGAAVIGGLAFSTI
+985 MGAAVIGGLAFSTV
-999 LTLFIIPGVYTYLTS
+999 LTLFVIPGVYTYLTS
-1014 KKGVLAKTA
+1014 KKGVLAKTV

>member
-11 RPVLAIVMSLAILLF
+11 RPVLAIVMSLVILIF

-38 YPTIDSPVISVST
+38 YPSVDPPVINVST

-124 ADPPVVSKS
+124 ADPPVVSKA
-133 DADAQYIIGIN
+133 DADSQPIVGVN
-144 LKSDQRDLLELSE
+144 VKSDSRSLLELTE

-195 ASYGITPMDVLNKIQ
+195 ASYGITPMDVLSKIQ

-218 GRIEGQSIELSI
+218 GRIEGQTIELSV

-248 ESETNLVRFQDI
+248 ESESNLVRFQDI

-269 EKTLLRHNLEPS
+269 EKTLLRRDGVPM
-281 VGVVLVPLPN
+281 VAVVLVPLPGS
-291 ANNIEIS
+291 NNIEIAD
-298 NEFYK
+298 EFYK
-303 RLAFIKKDLP
+303 RLEFIKKDLP
-313 ADVGVEVA
+313 ADIVVELGF
-321 YDSTQYIRQSI
+321 DGTSYIRQSI

-347 AIIFLFLRDWRTTFI
+347 LIIFLFLRDWRTTFI

-411 YSRIEKGEK
+411 YARIEKGEK

-439 TIALAAVFLPVIFL
+439 TVTLAAVFLPVIFL

-464 GVVVAGSVII
+464 GIVVAGSVII

-495 KQNAFYLFTEPFFVQ
+495 QQNAFYRFTEPFFVW
-510 LNLFYERTLT
+510 LNQSYEAALT
-520 QFMKV
+520 KFMKI

-532 IGVMGLGI
+532 ILVMGLGI
-540 YWLFSNLQSE
+540 YWFFTNLQTE
-550 LVPIEDRS
+550 LVPMEDRS
-558 ELTIRVTGPE
+558 ELRINMTGPE

-576 QVITDLNAQLRK
+576 QVITDLNTQLEK
-588 DLPESELKGLMS
+588 EIPKSEVANMTS
-600 MTSPSFSAG
+600 MTSPGWGTA
-609 SNTNSGFF
+609 NTNSGFI
-617 RLYLTNSD
+617 RLILTDAS
-625 QRARS
+625 QRTRT
-630 QQQIF
+630 QQEIFTQI
-635 SQVNGSL
+635 NASL
-642 SGITAVRAFAQQ
+642 KGVTAVRAFAQQ

-682 IPKFMEKASQNPAF
+682 IPKFMEKAAQNPAF

-746 RGGKQYQVIGEM
+746 KGGKQYQVVGEM

-777 NGELIQLDNLVRV
+777 NGQLIQLDNLVRV

-824 DEMDKIAAEVLDES
+824 DEMDKIAAEVLDDS
-838 YATDVTGPSKEF
+838 YATDVSGPSKEF

-897 ATLWAFDF
+897 ATLWVFDF

-934 QRKEEGMNVDEA
+934 QRKEEGMDIEEA
-946 IFGAAISRLR
+946 IFGAAVSRLR

-962 LSTIL
+962 MSTIL

-985 MGAAVIGGLAFSTI
+985 MGAAVIGGLAFSTV
-999 LTLFIIPGVYTYLTS
+999 LTLFVIPGVYTYLTS
-1014 KKGVLAKTA
+1014 KKGVLAKTV

>member
-1 MASLSSISIK
+1 MSSLSSISIK
-11 RPVLAIVMSLAILLF
+11 RPVLAIVMSLVILIF

-38 YPTIDSPVISVST
+38 YPSVDPPVINVST

-56 NSDVIL
+56 NADVIL

-115 GAQRNLPPD
+115 GAQRSLPPD
-124 ADPPVVSKS
+124 ADPPVVSKA
-133 DADAQYIIGIN
+133 DADSQPIVGVN
-144 LKSDQRDLLELSE
+144 VKSTNRSLLELTE

-195 ASYGITPMDVLNKIQ
+195 ASYGITPMDVLSKIQ

-218 GRIEGQSIELSI
+218 GRIEGQNIELSV

-238 PQEFNELIIK
+238 PQEFDQLIIK
-248 ESETNLVRFQDI
+248 ESETNIVRFQDI

-269 EKTLLRHNLEPS
+269 EKTLLRRNGVPM
-281 VGVVLVPLPN
+281 VAVVLVPLPGS
-291 ANNIEIS
+291 NNIEIAD
-298 NEFYK
+298 EFYK
-303 RLAFIKKDLP
+303 RLEFIKKDLP
-313 ADVGVEVA
+313 ADIGIEVGFDGTE
-321 YDSTQYIRQSI
+321 YIRQSI

-411 YSRIEKGEK
+411 YARIEKGEK

-464 GVVVAGSVII
+464 GIVVAGSVLI

-481 MTPMLSAKMLKHRS
+481 MTPMLSARMLKNRE
-495 KQNAFYLFTEPFFVQ
+495 KQNAFYRFTEPFFVA
-510 LNLFYERTLT
+510 LNLFYERMLT

-525 KWISFPI
+525 RWISFPI

-540 YWLFSNLQSE
+540 YWLFSHLQTE
-550 LVPIEDRS
+550 LVPMEDRS
-558 ELTIRVTGPE
+558 ELRINMTGPE

-576 QVITDLNAQLRK
+576 QVITDLNAQLTK
-588 DLPESELKGLMS
+588 EIPASELAGITS
-600 MTSPSFSAG
+600 MTSPGWGTA
-609 SNTNSGFF
+609 NTNSGFI
-617 RLYLTNSD
+617 RLFLTDASE
-625 QRARS
+625 RS
-630 QQQIF
+630 RTQQEIF
-635 SQVNGSL
+635 TQVNASL
-642 SGITAVRAFAQQ
+642 KGVTAVRAFAQQ
-654 PASIGDRR
+654 SASIGDRR

-677 KLKAV
+677 KLKEV
-682 IPKFMEKASQNPAF
+682 IPPFLEKASQNPAF

-746 RGGKQYQVIGEM
+746 KGGKQYQVIGEM

-777 NGELIQLDNLVRV
+777 NGQLIQLDNLVRV

-802 NRFVSATVS
+802 NRFVSATIS
-811 ANLADGVTIGAGL
+811 ANLAEGVTIGAGL
-824 DEMDKIAAEVLDES
+824 EEMDKIAEEVLDDS

-897 ATLWAFDF
+897 ATLWVFDF

-934 QRKEEGMNVDEA
+934 QRKEEGLNVDEA

-962 LSTIL
+962 MSTIL

-985 MGAAVIGGLAFSTI
+985 MGAAVIGGLVFSTI
-999 LTLFIIPGVYTYLTS
+999 LTLFIIPAVYTYLTS
-1014 KKGVLAKTA
+1014 KKEVLAKIS

>member
-11 RPVLAIVMSLAILLF
+11 RPVLAIVMSIVILLF

-38 YPTIDSPVISVST
+38 YPSVDPPVINVST

-56 NSDVIL
+56 NADVIL

-115 GAQRNLPPD
+115 GAQRSLPPD
-124 ADPPVVSKS
+124 ADPPVVSKA
-133 DADAQYIIGIN
+133 DADSQPIVGVN
-144 LKSDQRDLLELSE
+144 VKSDSRSLLELSE

-210 TENVELPS
+210 SENVELPS
-218 GRIEGQSIELSI
+218 GRIEGQSIELSV

-238 PQEFNELIIK
+238 PQEFGDLIIK
-248 ESETNLVRFQDI
+248 ESESNLVRFKDI
-260 GTAELSALN
+260 GTTELSALN
-269 EKTLLRHNLEPS
+269 EKTLLRRNGVPM
-281 VGVVLVPLPN
+281 VAVVLVPLPGS
-291 ANNIEIS
+291 NNIEIAD
-298 NEFYK
+298 EFYK
-303 RLAFIKKDLP
+303 RLEFIKKDLP
-313 ADVGVEVA
+313 ADVGVEVGF
-321 YDSTQYIRQSI
+321 DGTSYIRQSI
-332 SEVEET
+332 SEVQET

-368 ISLIGVFFIMYLMDF
+368 ISLVGVFFIMYVMDF

-411 YSRIEKGEK
+411 YARIEKGEK
-420 PMEAAAKGSE
+420 PLEAAAKGSE
-430 EIFFAVIAT
+430 EIFFAVLAT

-464 GVVVAGSVII
+464 GIVVAGAVII
-474 SAFVALT
+474 SSFVALT
-481 MTPMLSAKMLKHRS
+481 MTPMLSARMLKLRV
-495 KQNAFYLFTEPFFVQ
+495 KQNAFYTFTEPFYVW
-510 LNLFYERTLT
+510 LTTGYELALGK
-520 QFMKV
+520 FMRV
-525 KWISFPI
+525 RWISFPI
-532 IGVMGLGI
+532 IAGMGLGI
-540 YWLFSNLQSE
+540 YWLFSNIPTE
-550 LVPIEDRS
+550 LVPMEDRS
-558 ELTIRVTGPE
+558 EMRINMTGPE

-576 QVITDLNAQLRK
+576 QVISDLNNQLKK
-588 DLPESELKGLMS
+588 DIPAEELSGLTS
-600 MTSPSFSAG
+600 ITSPG
-609 SNTNSGFF
+609 WGTSNTNSGFIRVF
-617 RLYLTNSD
+617 LTDAS
-625 QRARS
+625 QRTRS
-630 QQQIF
+630 QQEIF
-635 SQVNGSL
+635 TQVNSALKGV
-642 SGITAVRAFAQQ
+642 TAVRAFAQQ

-682 IPKFMEKASQNPAF
+682 IPKFMEKTAQNPAF
-696 IFTDIN
+696 IFSDIN

-758 QLQDRN
+758 RLQDRN
-764 EPVNLRMLYVRGD
+764 EPINLRMLYVRGD
-777 NGELIQLDNLVRV
+777 NGQLIQLDNLVRV

-811 ANLADGVTIGAGL
+811 ANLADGVTIGQGL
-824 DEMDKIAAEVLDES
+824 EEMDKIAAEVLDDS

-857 LFAFIFALVLI
+857 LFAFVFALILI
-868 YLVLSAQFESFADP
+868 YLVLSAQFESFTDP

-897 ATLWAFDF
+897 ATLWVFDF

-934 QRKEEGMNVDEA
+934 QRKEQGLDVEQA
-946 IFGAAISRLR
+946 IFGAAVSRFR

-985 MGAAVIGGLAFSTI
+985 MGAAVIGGLAFSTV
-999 LTLFIIPGVYTYLTS
+999 LTLFIIPGVYTFLTS
-1014 KKGVLAKTA
+1014 KKGVLVKAS

>member
-1 MASLSSISIK
+1 MSSLSSISIQ
-11 RPVLAIVMSLAILLF
+11 RPVLAIVMSLVILLF

-38 YPTIDSPVISVST
+38 YPSVDPPVINVST

-56 NSDVIL
+56 NADVIL

-124 ADPPVVSKS
+124 ADPPVVSKA
-133 DADAQYIIGIN
+133 DADSQPIVGVN
-144 LKSDQRDLLELSE
+144 VKSDQRDLLELTE

-195 ASYGITPMDVLNKIQ
+195 ASYGITPMDVLSKIQ

-218 GRIEGQSIELSI
+218 GRIEGQNIELSV

-238 PQEFNELIIK
+238 PQEFDQLIIK
-248 ESETNLVRFQDI
+248 ESETNIVRFQDI

-269 EKTLLRHNLEPS
+269 EKTLLRRNGVPM
-281 VGVVLVPLPN
+281 VAVVLVPLPGS
-291 ANNIEIS
+291 NNIEIAD
-298 NEFYK
+298 EFYK
-303 RLAFIKKDLP
+303 RLEYIKKDLP
-313 ADVGVEVA
+313 ADVGVEVGF
-321 YDSTQYIRQSI
+321 DGTEYIRQSI

-411 YSRIEKGEK
+411 YARIEKGEK

-464 GVVVAGSVII
+464 GVVVAGSVLI

-481 MTPMLSAKMLKHRS
+481 MTPMLSARMLKNRE
-495 KQNAFYLFTEPFFVQ
+495 KQNAFYRITEPFFVK
-510 LNLFYERTLT
+510 LNLFYERMLI
-520 QFMKV
+520 QFMKI
-525 KWISFPI
+525 KWVSFPI
-532 IGVMGLGI
+532 IGIMGLGI
-540 YWLFSNLQSE
+540 YWLFTNLQTE
-550 LVPIEDRS
+550 LVPMEDRS
-558 ELTIRVTGPE
+558 ELRINMTGPE

-576 QVITDLNAQLRK
+576 QVITDLNSQLTK
-588 DLPESELKGLMS
+588 DIPSSELAGITS
-600 MTSPSFSAG
+600 MTSPGWGTA
-609 SNTNSGFF
+609 NTNSGFI
-617 RLYLTNSD
+617 RLFLTDASE
-625 QRARS
+625 RS
-630 QQQIF
+630 RTQQEIF
-635 SQVNGSL
+635 TQVNGSL
-642 SGITAVRAFAQQ
+642 KGVTAVRAFAQQ

-677 KLKAV
+677 KLKEV
-682 IPKFMEKASQNPAF
+682 IPPFMEKAAQNPAF

-777 NGELIQLDNLVRV
+777 NGQLIQLDNLVRV

-802 NRFVSATVS
+802 NRFVSATIS

-824 DEMDKIAAEVLDES
+824 EEMDKIAAEVLDDS
-838 YATDVTGPSKEF
+838 YSTDVTGPSKEF

-985 MGAAVIGGLAFSTI
+985 MGAAVIGGLAFSTV
-999 LTLFIIPGVYTYLTS
+999 LTLFIIPAVYTYLTS
-1014 KKGVLAKTA
+1014 KKGVLVKTA

>member
-195 ASYGITPMDVLNKIQ
+195 ASYGITPMDVLSKIQ

-218 GRIEGQSIELSI
+218 GRIEGQTIELSV

-248 ESETNLVRFQDI
+248 ESESNLVRFQDI

-303 RLAFIKKDLP
+303 RLDFIKRDLP

-321 YDSTQYIRQSI
+321 YDSTRYIRQSI

-464 GVVVAGSVII
+464 GIVVAGSVII

-495 KQNAFYLFTEPFFVQ
+495 KQNAFYRFTEPFFVQ
-510 LNLFYERTLT
+510 LNHFYGRTLT

-576 QVITDLNAQLRK
+576 QVITDLNADLRK

-682 IPKFMEKASQNPAF
+682 IPKFMEKAAQNPAF

-824 DEMDKIAAEVLDES
+824 DEMDKIAAEVLDDS

-897 ATLWAFDF
+897 ATLWMFDF

-934 QRKEEGMNVDEA
+934 QRKEEGMDVEEA
-946 IFGAAISRLR
+946 IYGAAVSRLR

-985 MGAAVIGGLAFSTI
+985 MGAAVIGGLAFSTV
-999 LTLFIIPGVYTYLTS
+999 LTLFVIPGVYTYLTS
-1014 KKGVLAKTA
+1014 KKGVLAKTV